1 MIVKLIEWSLRN
13 RLLVLLLSIVI
24 AIGGAISASHV
35 TLDAI
40 PDLSD
45 VQVIVKTPYMGQPPQ
60 QVEDQVTYPLTTALL
75 SVPGTQAVR
84 GFSMFGESFVYI
96 IFRDGTDPYWA
107 RSRVLE
113 SISQAMPQLPPGVT
127 PTLGPDASSVGWIF
141 QYALVDRS
149 EKLDNFQLRALQDFF
164 LKYELQSV
172 PGVAEVATVGGA
184 ARQFQVE
191 LNPNKLAAYNLSF
204 ERVADAI
211 HAANQSGG
219 GSVVEMAR
227 AEYMVRSKGY
237 LKSIADL
244 REVAVGQ
251 DKQGYPL
258 KLGQV
263 ANIQT
268 GPEARRGTTD
278 LDGEGE
284 AVSGIVVMRHGRNAL
299 DTVAA
304 VKERLDTLRAGLPA
318 GVELVVTYDRS
329 NLILRATKNLRDKLV
344 LESIVVALVCL
355 AFLFHLRS
363 ALVAVVSLPLGI
375 LAALWV
381 MQLQGVN
388 ANIMSLGG
396 IAIAIG
402 AMVDAAVVMI
412 ENMHK
417 HLERA
422 GSNIENPIEPNPLQ
436 LPLNRGRANLAP
448 PLSRG
453 GWEGF
458 KSVDQSGSNT
468 DYWEIARAASIEVA
482 PALFFSLL
490 VITVSFLPVFAL
502 SGQEGKLFAP
512 LAYTKTYAMAAA
524 AALAVTLTP
533 ILMGYFIRGRIRSET
548 DNPLNRWLLASYK
561 PLLLRALANRRNTLL
576 IALLCLLS
584 LAWPL
589 SRLGSEF
596 MPPLN
601 EGDLLYMPTTVPGI
615 SIDEAANLLQ
625 ITDRLIRSVPEVE
638 RVFGKAGRA
647 DSATDP
653 APLSMLETTIQL
665 KPRAQWAFG
674 VTVEDIIRK
683 LDSAVQLPGLTNA
696 WGYPIRTRI
705 DMLSTGIRTVLGV
718 KVTGADLP
726 GISEAAQN
734 IEAALKNVP
743 GTRAVFAERAASGRY
758 IDIEVNRFQAAR
770 YGISTAEVKR
780 MVEGAI
786 GGATVTTV
794 IDGRERYSVNLRYPR
809 AFRDSLKSI
818 AAARITAANGVQVPL
833 SLLAKVS
840 IADGPTEIKSENG
853 RLIAYVFVDLATRDI
868 GGYVEQANSALA
880 KQVKLPPG
888 YAMSWSGQFAEL
900 ARAKQKLLWVI
911 PATLA
916 LVLLLLYTYFRQ
928 LSKPLLIFSVLPF
941 ALVGGFWMVYIL
953 GYQLSVAVAVG
964 FIALAGL
971 AVEFGVVMLLYI
983 DQALA
988 VQNAPLTINSIRE
1001 AIITGALNRIRP
1013 KMMTVAVIIAG
1024 LLPIMFSQGDGADTM
1039 KRIAAPL
1046 VGGMLSAPLIS
1057 LFLLPVLYM
1066 IWLERSSRQLD

>member
-1 MIVKLIEWSLRN
+1 MIIKIIEWSLHH
-13 RLLVLLLSIVI
+13 RLLVVLLCAGI
-24 AIGGAISASHV
+24 AIGGIISANNI

-45 VQVIVKTPYMGQPPQ
+45 VQVIVKTPYAGQTPQ
-60 QVEDQVTYPLTTALL
+60 EVEDQVSYPLTTAML
-75 SVPGTQAVR
+75 SVPGTRAVR
-84 GFSMFGESFVYI
+84 GFSMFGESFIYI
-96 IFRDGTDPYWA
+96 IFKEGTDPYWA

-113 SISQAMPQLPPGVT
+113 SISQASSHLPTGVT

-149 EKLDNFQLRALQDFF
+149 GTIDNYELRALQDFF

-184 ARQFQVE
+184 AKQFQIE
-191 LNPNKLAAYNLSF
+191 LNPNKLAAYDLSF
-204 ERVADAI
+204 DKISEAI
-211 HAANQSGG
+211 RNANQSGG

-227 AEYMVRSKGY
+227 AEFMVRAKGY
-237 LKSIADL
+237 VKSIADL
-244 REVAVGQ
+244 RQVVVAQ
-251 DKQGYPL
+251 DAQGYPL
-258 KLGQV
+258 RLGQV
-263 ANIQT
+263 ATIQI
-268 GPEARRGTTD
+268 GPEARRGVTD
-278 LDGEGE
+278 LDRDGEVVG
-284 AVSGIVVMRHGRNAL
+284 GIVVMRHGQNAL
-299 DTVAA
+299 ATVTA
-304 VKERLDTLRAGLPA
+304 VKERLATLRAGLPK

-329 NLILRATKNLRDKLV
+329 NLILRATQNLRDKLV

-375 LAALWV
+375 LAAIWV

-422 GSNIENPIEPNPLQ
+422 GVNP
-436 LPLNRGRANLAP
+436 
-448 PLSRG
+448 
-453 GWEGF
+453 
-458 KSVDQSGSNT
+458 
-468 DYWEIARAASIEVA
+468 DYWEAARIASVEVA

-490 VITVSFLPVFAL
+490 VITVSFFPVFAL

-512 LAYTKTYAMAAA
+512 LAYTKTYSMAAA

-533 ILMGYFIRGRIRSET
+533 ILMGYFIRGRIRPET
-548 DNPLNRWLLASYK
+548 ENPLNRWLLSAYK
-561 PLLLRALANRRNTLL
+561 PLLLRALANRRNTFL

-625 ITDRLIRSVPEVE
+625 ITDRLIRTVPEVAQ
-638 RVFGKAGRA
+638 VFGKAGRS

-653 APLSMLETTIQL
+653 APLSMLETTILL
-665 KPRAQWAFG
+665 KPRSEWASG
-674 VTVEDIIRK
+674 VDIDDIIHR
-683 LDSAVQLPGLTNA
+683 LDTTVQLPGLTNA

-705 DMLSTGIRTVLGV
+705 DMLSTGIRTVLGI
-718 KVTGADLP
+718 KITGENLA
-726 GISEAAQN
+726 GISEVAQS
-734 IEAALKNVP
+734 IEAALKNAD
-743 GTRAVFAERAASGRY
+743 GTRAVFAERVASGRY
-758 IDIEVNRFQAAR
+758 INIEIDRFQAAR
-770 YGISTAEVKR
+770 FGISSADIKR
-780 MVEGAI
+780 MVETAI
-786 GGATVTTV
+786 GGNTVSTV
-794 IDGRERYSVNLRYPR
+794 IDGRERYTINVRYPR
-809 AFRDSLKSI
+809 AFRDSLKAI
-818 AAARITAANGVQVPL
+818 GAVRLTAPNGAEVPL
-833 SLLAKVS
+833 ALLAKLS
-840 IADGPTEIKSENG
+840 IADGPAEIKSENG
-853 RLIAYVFVDLATRDI
+853 RLIAYVFIDLATRDI
-868 GGYVEQANSALA
+868 GGYVDRANSVLA
-880 KQVKLPPG
+880 QQIKLPPA
-888 YAMSWSGQFAEL
+888 YAMSWSGQFVEFE
-900 ARAKQKLLWVI
+900 RAKKKLLWVI

-916 LVLLLLYTYFRQ
+916 LVLLLLYTYFRE
-928 LSKPLLIFSVLPF
+928 LTKPLLILSVLPF
-941 ALVGGFWMVYIL
+941 ALVGGFWMVYLL

-988 VQNAPLTINSIRE
+988 NCVKPLTGSVIRE
-1001 AIITGALNRIRP
+1001 AIIAGALNRIRP
-1013 KMMTVAVIIAG
+1013 KLMTVAVIIAG
-1024 LLPIMFSQGDGADTM
+1024 LLPIMLSQGDGADTM

-1046 VGGMLSAPLIS
+1046 IGGMVSAPLIS
-1057 LFLLPVLYM
+1057 LFLLPVLYKAR
-1066 IWLERSSRQLD
+1066 LEYRNKK